1 MISLLSSVTT
11 STIILLLLCA
21 FQHGSNSIKL
31 SRHKGIIE
39 IGENIRFTI
48 FDHNTVTLSI
58 GNRRNRAFQLK
69 STSETQSQ
77 SQTPPVNFDP
87 QPLKRE
93 YVPRKYISGS
103 NPIESSTPLPTTADS
118 GIASADGST
127 PAPPQ
132 VSPAIPAGP
141 RIYKPKLA
149 TSKFTDVAAATS
161 AAAIVSGSSNAD
173 QRPRYSSTQ
182 QSTTSYAG
190 SGRGSYSPRS
200 SSSSSSSSSGSGVG
214 SGGRSQDTSPAV
226 ILVIPHLV
234 VRFRVPREKTEFKKQ
249 LEEMQATLAEQSEA
263 NRASQVR
270 FLNLQFILVTM
281 QVRYCLG
288 HN

>member
-1 MISLLSSVTT
+1 MISLLPSVTT

-21 FQHGSNSIKL
+21 FFQHGSNSIKL
-31 SRHKGIIE
+31 SRHNGIIK
-39 IGENIRFTI
+39 IGENIRFTF
-48 FDHNTVTLSI
+48 FDHYTVDLSI
-58 GNRRNRAFQLK
+58 GNRRNRYFQLK

-127 PAPPQ
+127 PAPQ

-149 TSKFTDVAAATS
+149 TSKFTDIAAATS

-200 SSSSSSSSSGSGVG
+200 SSSSSSSSGSGVG

-226 ILVIPHLV
+226 VLVIPHLV

-281 QVRYCLG
+281 QVQIYIG
-288 HN
+288 IV

>member
-1 MISLLSSVTT
+1 MIPLLPSVTT

-31 SRHKGIIE
+31 SSHNGIIK
-39 IGENIRFTI
+39 IGENIRFSI
-48 FDHNTVTLSI
+48 FDHNTVDLSI
-58 GNRRNRAFQLK
+58 GNRRNRDFQLK

-149 TSKFTDVAAATS
+149 TSKFTDIAAATS
-161 AAAIVSGSSNAD
+161 AAATVSGSSNAD

-190 SGRGSYSPRS
+190 SGRGSYSPR

-270 FLNLQFILVTM
+270 ILNLQFILVTM
-281 QVRYCLG
+281 
-288 HN
+288 

>member
-1 MISLLSSVTT
+1 MIPLLPSVTT

-31 SRHKGIIE
+31 SSHNGIIK
-39 IGENIRFTI
+39 IGENIRFSI
-48 FDHNTVTLSI
+48 FDHNTVDLSI
-58 GNRRNRAFQLK
+58 GNRRNRDFQLK

-149 TSKFTDVAAATS
+149 TSKFTDIAAATS

-200 SSSSSSSSSGSGVG
+200 SSLSSSSSSSGSGVG

-270 FLNLQFILVTM
+270 ILNLQFILVTM
-281 QVRYCLG
+281 
-288 HN
+288 

>member
-1 MISLLSSVTT
+1 MIPLLPSVTT

-31 SRHKGIIE
+31 SSYNGIIK
-39 IGENIRFTI
+39 IGENIRFSI
-48 FDHNTVTLSI
+48 FDHNTVDLSI
-58 GNRRNRAFQLK
+58 GNRRNRDFQLK

-200 SSSSSSSSSGSGVG
+200 SSSSSSSSGSGVG

-281 QVRYCLG
+281 QVQIYIG
-288 HN
+288 IV